1 MTQKPLT
8 VRRWSR
14 AEYGRLIAMGA
25 FDGEMLELLGGHL
38 VVAEP
43 QGTRHATAV
52 GLVGAVL
59 NAALPSGWIVRIQ
72 APIALDEESQPE
84 PDVAVVAGVHAD
96 YRRADPS
103 RAALVVEVA
112 ESSLGL
118 DRGVKAGLYARGGV
132 REYWI
137 VNLVDRAVEVHRD
150 PAPNPTAP
158 CGWHYRAINRV
169 VPPGVTALLAL
180 PTVRIPAAHLL

>member
-1 MTQKPLT
+1 
-8 VRRWSR
+8 
-14 AEYGRLIAMGA
+14 MGV
-25 FDGEMLELLGGHL
+25 FDGETVELLGGQL

-43 QGTRHATAV
+43 QGTRHATAI

-59 NAALPSGWIVRIQ
+59 NAVLPSGWSVRLQ

-84 PDVAVVAGVHAD
+84 PDVAVVVGAHTD
-96 YRRADPS
+96 YRRSPPS

-112 ESSLGL
+112 EVSLGF

-132 REYWI
+132 QDYWI

-150 PAPNPTAP
+150 PAPNQSAP
-158 CGWHYRAINRV
+158 CGWHYRAVGRI
-169 VPPGVTALLAL
+169 VPPGAASLLAL
-180 PTVRIPAAHLL
+180 PGVKIPAANLL